1 MEQDQQVRVLELV
14 EEWED
19 KQDQDAAVWAVLLL
33 QDQVAIASVP
43 VAATRRHMQLGNR
56 AIKCSVPSVVWV

>member
-1 MEQDQQVRVLELV
+1 MEQAQQVRGQGLV

-43 VAATRRHMQLGNR
+43 VAAIRRRTQPDNR
-56 AIKCSVPSVVWV
+56 VIKCNVRNAVRL